1 MATACLMPG
10 DDPANA
16 ARATAART
24 RKGKTRNTV
33 KRADIHTSPQPMGDS
48 VALIRTNSWDRVS
61 IPQLRYS
68 GTGGAAGAE
77 RLTFHPMAE
86 GGPLGMRLR
95 RLEDGRLLRGTAQ
108 FADDIEPKGCLHVG
122 LLRSPVARGKLR
134 GLDVAAAQAATGV
147 LAVFTAA
154 DLDGTCLPLAV
165 HLTTPGAVS
174 PERPILAIDRVRFVG
189 EMMAAVVADTRHP
202 AADGLD
208 PLQPAIDPTP
218 ALATFVRAMGE
229 SSRPA

>member
-16 ARATAART
+16 ATATAART

-95 RLEDGRLLRGTAQ
+95 RLEDGRLLRGTAK
-108 FADDIEPKGCLHVG
+108 FADDLEPDGCLHVG
-122 LLRSPVARGKLR
+122 LLRSPRTLHSCMKPWR
-134 GLDVAAAQAATGV
+134 RTSTFWAT
-147 LAVFTAA
+147 APTA
-154 DLDGTCLPLAV
+154 TW
-165 HLTTPGAVS
+165 
-174 PERPILAIDRVRFVG
+174 R
-189 EMMAAVVADTRHP
+189 TRSS
-202 AADGLD
+202 
-208 PLQPAIDPTP
+208 
-218 ALATFVRAMGE
+218 ALI
-229 SSRPA
+229 